1 MTTRHPS
8 SEAFHTLLRAA
19 GEMHDRKQ
27 ADYGTDADPFANVRA
42 AADWG
47 LPGSLGACIR
57 MGDKLHRLQSYYRK
71 GTLTNEGVVD
81 TFLDGLVYNGIGLL
95 LYIEENGLS
104 LEDVLAELLPARSG
118 ADDLTA
124 ALQPYH
130 ARPGD
135 ICPQHGVS
143 TGTQCDDCAHSDQL
157 VCHVTMNAQGDIC
170 GEVLVESLALRA
182 HRGELR

>member
-71 GTLTNEGVVD
+71 GTLTNESVVD

-104 LEDVLAELLPARSG
+104 LDDVLAELLPAREEPTETTGFLAASLEPYEQSER
-118 ADDLTA
+118 ADL
-124 ALQPYH
+124 
-130 ARPGD
+130 
-135 ICPQHGVS
+135 CPQHGVT
-143 TGTQCDDCAHSDQL
+143 TGLQCDDCAHSDQL
-157 VCHVTMNAQGDIC
+157 VCHVRMNAQGDIC
-170 GEVLVESLALRA
+170 GEVLVPRIGLRP
-182 HRGELR
+182 